1 MGEHGIHSGT
11 AGLVTGASSGIGEGV
26 ARMFASRGA
35 AVTLA
40 DIDAEAGQRIV
51 DDIVSAGGTARFAH
65 CDVTD
70 PEQVK
75 QMVDEA
81 VDVYQRL
88 DFAVNNAGITGPV
101 GPTADIPLDGWH
113 RVMDLDLSAVFY
125 CMKYEIPHMDAAGGG
140 AIVNISSDAGL
151 QAVPGIAAYVAAKH
165 AVIGLTRTAAMEYAP
180 NGLRINAVCP
190 GATNTPLM
198 ALWFQ
203 GDPSAEAAATHAI
216 PLGRMAEVDEV
227 AEGVL
232 WLCSPAASY
241 AVGMTMALEGG
252 LTIGLAHP
260 KG

>member
-1 MGEHGIHSGT
+1 MTEPTTHSGT

-26 ARMFASRGA
+26 ARMFAARGA
-35 AVTLA
+35 AVTLV

-51 DDIVSAGGTARFAH
+51 DDIVGTGGTARFAQ

-70 PEQVK
+70 PAQVK

-81 VDVYQRL
+81 VDAYQRL

-113 RVMDLDLSAVFY
+113 RVMDLDVSAVFY
-125 CMKYEIPHMDAAGGG
+125 CMKYEIPHMVAAGAG
-140 AIVNISSDAGL
+140 AIVNVSSDAGL

-165 AVIGLTRTAAMEYAP
+165 AVIGLTRTAAIEYAAA
-180 NGLRINAVCP
+180 GVRINAICP

-198 ALWFQ
+198 ALWFS
-203 GDPSAEAAATHAI
+203 GDPSAEAATTHAI
-216 PLGRMAEVDEV
+216 PLGRIAEVDEV
-227 AEGVL
+227 AEGVS

-241 AVGMTMALEGG
+241 AVGMAMALEGG
-252 LTIGLAHP
+252 LTIGPAHP
-260 KG
+260 NG